1 MFCSGPQICFL
12 TLLHDFGAF
21 EVVIVALFF
30 LHWCMQQV
38 PDATMMNEACHS
50 TRQSW
55 NMLPRRA
62 SLAPPLL
69 PVFQSKPNLS
79 QWILMKVASSFFIM
93 PFPAA
98 VHMVLLKASL
108 KGVQSKK
115 ELQWQKSA
123 SSWGILHACELRS
136 WCRDVRTNCL
146 ELCGGNTILWI
157 NSCYV
162 GLLQN

>member
-1 MFCSGPQICFL
+1 
-12 TLLHDFGAF
+12 
-21 EVVIVALFF
+21 
-30 LHWCMQQV
+30 
-38 PDATMMNEACHS
+38 
-50 TRQSW
+50 
-55 NMLPRRA
+55 MLPRRA

-115 ELQWQKSA
+115 ELQ
-123 SSWGILHACELRS
+123 
-136 WCRDVRTNCL
+136 
-146 ELCGGNTILWI
+146 
-157 NSCYV
+157 
-162 GLLQN
+162 